1 MRCRSSLWGWEASPT
16 SRDVATQKEG
26 TAGLAGSA
34 TVSTVRSEAQVDAAH
49 VVDLYVRRLRARAAV
64 LYGVRAACAALGAGS
79 LCLVLTGGMSGPVV
93 TPLFARS
100 ALAGLGLIGVAILFA
115 GLWPLAALRG
125 AGGWRLLTARDPTL
139 ASRVRSALELRSGV
153 GSPELV
159 AAHARGVRDA
169 VGALP
174 ISEVVPLDWLRHA
187 TVIAGIGCAVL
198 SALLIAGSETV
209 RSGAYALL
217 HPAQMRADGLRVAPV
232 VAAVSARLVYPSY
245 LAMKPVELSDPT
257 RIEAPRGTT
266 VELLVRPRLTARQ
279 GMLAVAGSQVRMSA
293 APNGRLFA
301 RFVVRESTPLGVRV
315 FSDDHWYED
324 SEPRSVRAIEDKK
337 PEVSLQAPDSG
348 TTIEAQES
356 VSLRWKASDDH
367 GLSSLDLV
375 LRAQNGEEHRRRL
388 WSSLSAADKSQRNVE
403 DETLLVPAE
412 LGAQPGDVLLAWLE
426 ARDSDVVSGPNV
438 GISKTI
444 SFEIATG
451 AQRISLR
458 LPRLREVLDG
468 ALGSLGDRLETTIP
482 NQDHLA
488 QQRFEELR
496 EGADGWLTGL
506 QALIA
511 EGRQQNGSEALDVE
525 QLQGVYERTRRELG
539 REAALY
545 RTGAH
550 SDKQR
555 SEADGHVVSE
565 HEHDTLLLADM
576 LAQGLVDEARALTQE
591 LADLKNHIGDLLKQ
605 LKAHKSPEAERE
617 LLAEIAKAQRRLR
630 ELAQSLARLSNR
642 VPSEFINREALPQS
656 DAKSSLDEMRAAV
669 EAGDLDSAERQLQ
682 ALNDQIDDLTKNID
696 SGGARFREAH
706 FGPRDQAMAE
716 ARKQLGTLAAE
727 QNRLADRS
735 HEVVKRAAERAKS
748 RDGASGPSGEMQRSA
763 DEIERDIDA
772 LRDSSP
778 GSAEAPWLERARDR
792 MRDAADAMRTG
803 DMAEARRMSAA
814 ADSSLDQAASSLDQD
829 ARMFPGHNGE
839 TRQRAQSANNA
850 ANKLRQLQKQLDQAM
865 PQLGQFVGDPER
877 KQMSGDVDPQRGARR
892 KAEELQD
899 QMSHG
904 PDGTPLSPDGERSM
918 QSAAEAMK
926 RAERALERG
935 DPQSAALAQQD
946 ASEQLRQLDEQLARK
961 GQGKKQ
967 PGGPGGEQDR
977 GGGGNGPIDES
988 PVRIPGADEFS
999 GPVQMRRKLLDAM
1012 REQAPPEFKSSVARY
1027 YEELLR

>member
-1 MRCRSSLWGWEASPT
+1 
-16 SRDVATQKEG
+16 
-26 TAGLAGSA
+26 
-34 TVSTVRSEAQVDAAH
+34 VRSEAQLDAAH
-49 VVDLYVRRLRARAAV
+49 AVDLYVRRLRARAAV
-64 LYGVRAACAALGAGS
+64 LYGVRATCAALGASS
-79 LCLVLTGGMSGPVV
+79 LCLVLTGGLSGPVV
-93 TPLFARS
+93 TPLFARI
-100 ALAGLGLIGVAILFA
+100 ALGVLALLGLAILAA
-115 GLWPLAALRG
+115 GLWPLGALRG
-125 AGGWRLLTARDPTL
+125 FGGWRLITARDPYL
-139 ASRVRSALELRSGV
+139 ASRVRSALELRGTAAPS
-153 GSPELV
+153 ELV

-174 ISEVVPLDWLRHA
+174 VSEVVPLDGLRHA

-198 SALLIAGSETV
+198 SALLVVGSETV

-217 HPAQMRADGLRVAPV
+217 HPAHVRADGVRVAPV

-245 LAMKPVELSDPT
+245 LAMPPAELDDPS

-266 VELLVRPRLTARQ
+266 VELLVRPRISARQ
-279 GMLAVAGSQVRMSA
+279 GMLQAGGAQVRMSG

-301 RFVVRESTPLGVRV
+301 RFVVRESAPLGVRL

-324 SEPRSVRAIEDKK
+324 SEARSVRAIEDEK
-337 PEVSLQAPDSG
+337 PEVSLSAPDSG
-348 TTIEAQES
+348 TTIEAQDS
-356 VSLRWKASDDH
+356 VALRWKASDDH

-388 WSSLSAADKSQRNVE
+388 WSSLSADKAQRSVE

-468 ALGSLGDRLETTIP
+468 ALGSLADRLETSIP
-482 NQDHLA
+482 AQDHRA

-496 EGADGWLTGL
+496 DGADAWLTSL

-511 EGRQQNGSEALDVE
+511 EGRQSRGDEALDVE

-539 REAALY
+539 REGALY
-545 RTGAH
+545 KAGAR

-555 SEADGHVVSE
+555 AEADGHVVSE
-565 HEHDTLLLADM
+565 HEHDALLLADM

-591 LADLKNHIGDLLKQ
+591 LSDLKNHIADLLKQ
-605 LKAHKSPEAERE
+605 LKEHKSPEAERA

-642 VPSEFINREALPQS
+642 VPSEFINREALPQG
-656 DAKSSLDEMRAAV
+656 DAKSSLDELRAAV
-669 EAGDLDSAERQLQ
+669 EAGDLDAAERELQ
-682 ALNDQIDDLTKNID
+682 ALNDQIDDLAKTID

-706 FGPRDQAMAE
+706 FGPRDQAMAA

-735 HEVVKRAAERAKS
+735 HELVKRAADRAKA
-748 RDGASGPSGEMQRSA
+748 RDGASGPSGEMQRAA
-763 DEIERDIDA
+763 DELEREIGA

-814 ADSSLDQAASSLDQD
+814 ADSSLEQAAASLDQD
-829 ARMFPGHNGE
+829 ARMFPGHDGE
-839 TRQRAQSANNA
+839 TRRRAEA
-850 ANKLRQLQKQLDQAM
+850 ASGASGKLRQLQKQLDQAM
-865 PQLGQFVGDPER
+865 PQLGQFVGEPER
-877 KQMSGDVDPQRGARR
+877 KQMSGDLDPQRGARH
-892 KAEELQD
+892 KAEELEE
-899 QMSHG
+899 QMSRG

-918 QSAAEAMK
+918 QSAAEAMR

-935 DPQSAALAQQD
+935 DPQGAALAQQD

-961 GQGKKQ
+961 GQGKQQ
-967 PGGPGGEQDR
+967 PGSSGGEQR
-977 GGGGNGPIDES
+977 REGGDGNGPIDDS